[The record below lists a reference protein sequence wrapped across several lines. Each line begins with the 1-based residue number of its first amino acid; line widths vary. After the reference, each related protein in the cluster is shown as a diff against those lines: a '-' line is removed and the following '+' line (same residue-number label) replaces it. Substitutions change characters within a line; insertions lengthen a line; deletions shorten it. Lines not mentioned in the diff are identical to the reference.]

1 MRCMGQGYWEWGPGW
16 RSLYIHWLYFKLYLG
31 LPCTVVS
38 LLIILNEHN
47 SEDKKAMLS
56 QRWPRDVPDIPV
68 WVPLMSQGVGELS
81 VQLVSKIS
89 NLLDHNPPTSQTD
102 RQKHD
107 MQSQDCDL
115 HLYSTS
121 CDKNQITTVLKLTM
135 IVLHGFRVRQ
145 NDANRIP
152 SSMEVPQNTNHSH
165 FMVSPKISTGE
176 HRRIRIVSYYQQA
189 EQHSAMLIQITYNS
203 RLHVRFSAWFTCFLI
218 VPG

>member
-1 MRCMGQGYWEWGPGW
+1 
-16 RSLYIHWLYFKLYLG
+16 
-31 LPCTVVS
+31 
-38 LLIILNEHN
+38 
-47 SEDKKAMLS
+47 
-56 QRWPRDVPDIPV
+56 
-68 WVPLMSQGVGELS
+68 MSQGVGELS

-203 RLHVRFSAWFTCFLI
+203 RLHNTSNCCSTWAQHPFSLFLD
-218 VPG
+218 GERDQRYLLMNESLAFSR